1 MPELSNNPEILLK
14 PSSDSTAQQAYLR
27 SITQHRRRITLARI
41 LILLLFLC
49 LWEGLARLHWIDT
62 FIFSSPSSLMQT
74 ATDMLLHQRLLYHIG
89 LTLGETLVSFLIST
103 ALGILLAMILWWFP
117 SLYEATEP
125 YWVALNSLPKSA
137 LAPILIVWFG
147 NTIRTTIITS
157 ILLTIIVTVLTVLSG
172 FQESEDEKARLI
184 YSLGGNKRQ
193 VMTTILLPSNI
204 PTIMNVLR
212 VNIGLSLIGV
222 IIGEFLSAK
231 AGLGYLIIYGSQI
244 FKMDWVLLSIVLLCL
259 IATLLYQGLGQLGL
273 RISKH
278 FSA

>member
-1 MPELSNNPEILLK
+1 MPDDKKRNKK
-14 PSSDSTAQQAYLR
+14 PSAAQAAYLQSLTR
-27 SITQHRRRITLARI
+27 HRRGI
-41 LILLLFLC
+41 L
-49 LWEGLARLHWIDT
+49 LARLAILVVFLALWEVSSHLGWIDA
-62 FIFSSPSSLMQT
+62 FIFSSPSSLIQT
-74 ATDMLLHQRLLYHIG
+74 TGDLLINRNLFYHIS
-89 LTLGETLVSFLIST
+89 LTLGETLISFFIST
-103 ALGILLAMILWWFP
+103 LLGIVLAMMLWWFP

-157 ILLTIIVTVLTVLSG
+157 IMLTIVVTVLTVLSG
-172 FQESEDEKARLI
+172 FQESEGDKARLI
-184 YSLGGNKRQ
+184 YALGGNKKQ
-193 VMTTILLPSNI
+193 VMTKVLLPGNI
-204 PTIMNVLR
+204 PVIMNVLR

-259 IATLLYQGLGQLGL
+259 IAAGLYGLLGVLGR
-273 RISKH
+273 RISRK
-278 FSA
+278 FN

>member
-1 MPELSNNPEILLK
+1 MPEETRKKKKTSA
-14 PSSDSTAQQAYLR
+14 AQSAYLQSLTR
-27 SITQHRRRITLARI
+27 HHRRILLARI
-41 LILLLFLC
+41 AILLVFLL
-49 LWEGLARLHWIDT
+49 LWEVSSRLGWIDS
-62 FIFSSPSSLMQT
+62 FIFSSPSSLVQT
-74 ATDMLLHQRLLYHIG
+74 AGDLLMNRNLVYHIS
-89 LTLGETLVSFLIST
+89 LTLGETLISFFIST
-103 ALGILLAMILWWFP
+103 LLGILLAMVLWWFP

-157 ILLTIIVTVLTVLSG
+157 IMLTIVVTVLTVLSG
-172 FQESEDEKARLI
+172 FQESEGDKARLI
-184 YSLGGNKRQ
+184 YALGGNKKQ
-193 VMTTILLPSNI
+193 VMTKVLLPGNI
-204 PTIMNVLR
+204 PVIMNVLR

-259 IATLLYQGLGQLGL
+259 IAAGLYGLLGVLGR
-273 RISKH
+273 RISRK
-278 FSA
+278 FN

>member
-1 MPELSNNPEILLK
+1 MPDEKPIKKKQSAAQLS
-14 PSSDSTAQQAYLR
+14 YLR
-27 SITQHRRRITLARI
+27 SLIRHRRCVYTARI
-41 LILLLFLC
+41 AILIVFLIL
-49 LWEGLARLHWIDT
+49 WEVSSYFGWIDA
-62 FIFSSPSSLMQT
+62 FIFSSPSSLFQT
-74 ATDMLLHQRLLYHIG
+74 AGDLLLEQRLIYHIF
-89 LTLGETLVSFLIST
+89 LTLSETLVSFLIST
-103 ALGILLAMILWWFP
+103 VLGILLAMVLWWFP

-157 ILLTIIVTVLTVLSG
+157 IMLTIIVTVLTVLSG

-184 YSLGGNKRQ
+184 YALGGDKKQ
-193 VMTTILLPSNI
+193 VMTKILLPGNI
-204 PTIMNVLR
+204 PVIMNVLR

-259 IATLLYQGLGQLGL
+259 MAAALYQMLGSLGR
-273 RISKH
+273 RISRKYN
-278 FSA
+278 

>member
-1 MPELSNNPEILLK
+1 MPEDKKKQKK
-14 PSSDSTAQQAYLR
+14 PSAAQSAYLK
-27 SITQHRRRITLARI
+27 SLTQHRRRIL
-41 LILLLFLC
+41 
-49 LWEGLARLHWIDT
+49 LARLGILVVFLLLWEVSSRLSWIDS
-62 FIFSSPSSLMQT
+62 FIFSSPSSLVQT
-74 ATDMLLHQRLLYHIG
+74 TGELLMNRDLVYHIS
-89 LTLGETLVSFLIST
+89 LTLGETLISFFIST
-103 ALGILLAMILWWFP
+103 LLGIMLAIILWWFP

-157 ILLTIIVTVLTVLSG
+157 IMLTIVVTVLTVLVG
-172 FQESEDEKARLI
+172 FQESEGDQARLI
-184 YSLGGNKRQ
+184 YALGGNKKQ
-193 VMTTILLPSNI
+193 VMTKVLLPGNI
-204 PTIMNVLR
+204 PVIMNVLR

-259 IATLLYQGLGQLGL
+259 LAAGLYGLLGVLGR
-273 RISKH
+273 RISQK
-278 FSA
+278 FN

>member
-1 MPELSNNPEILLK
+1 MHNDKLTKKKQSLAQLS
-14 PSSDSTAQQAYLR
+14 YLR
-27 SITQHRRRITLARI
+27 SLSRHRRCIFAARITI
-41 LILLLFLC
+41 LIVFLI
-49 LWEGLARLHWIDT
+49 LWEVSSCFGWIDS
-62 FIFSSPSSLMQT
+62 FIFSSPSSLVQT
-74 ATDMLLHQRLLYHIG
+74 TGDLLMNQKLIYHIS
-89 LTLGETLVSFLIST
+89 LTLGETLISFLIST
-103 ALGILLAMILWWFP
+103 VFGILLAMVLWWFP

-157 ILLTIIVTVLTVLSG
+157 IMLTIIVTVLTVLSG
-172 FQESEDEKARLI
+172 FQESEDEKAKLI
-184 YSLGGNKRQ
+184 YALGGNKKQ
-193 VMTTILLPSNI
+193 VMTKVLLPGNI
-204 PTIMNVLR
+204 PVIMNVLR

-259 IATLLYQGLGQLGL
+259 IAAGLYGLLGMIGR
-273 RISKH
+273 RISQK
-278 FSA
+278 FN

>member
-1 MPELSNNPEILLK
+1 MSNHLTLSAE
-14 PSSDSTAQQAYLR
+14 QQSYLHALTR
-27 SITQHRRRITLARI
+27 HQRRIR
-41 LILLLFLC
+41 
-49 LWEGLARLHWIDT
+49 LARLLILVLFLALWEISSRLGWIDS
-62 FIFSSPSSLMQT
+62 FIFSSPSSLIRT
-74 ATDMLLHQRLLYHIG
+74 AADMFLHQKLLYHIG

-103 ALGILLAMILWWFP
+103 LIGILLAMALWWLP

-157 ILLTIIVTVLTVLSG
+157 ILLTIIVTILTVLTG
-172 FQESEDEKARLI
+172 FQETEDEKARLI
-184 YSLGGNKRQ
+184 YALGGNKRQ
-193 VMTTILLPSNI
+193 VLTTILLPANI
-204 PTIMNVLR
+204 PTIMNVLK

-259 IATLLYQGLGQLGL
+259 IAIGLYQGLSQIGS
-273 RISKH
+273 RISKR

>member
-1 MPELSNNPEILLK
+1 M
-14 PSSDSTAQQAYLR
+14 
-27 SITQHRRRITLARI
+27 
-41 LILLLFLC
+41 
-49 LWEGLARLHWIDT
+49 
-62 FIFSSPSSLMQT
+62 
-74 ATDMLLHQRLLYHIG
+74 
-89 LTLGETLVSFLIST
+89 V
-103 ALGILLAMILWWFP
+103 LWWFP

-157 ILLTIIVTVLTVLSG
+157 IMLTIIVTVLTVLSG
-172 FQESEDEKARLI
+172 FQESEDEKAKLI
-184 YSLGGNKRQ
+184 YALGGNKKQ
-193 VMTTILLPSNI
+193 VMTKVLLPGNI
-204 PTIMNVLR
+204 PVIMNVLR

-259 IATLLYQGLGQLGL
+259 IAAGLYGLLGMIGR
-273 RISKH
+273 RISQK
-278 FSA
+278 FN

>member
-1 MPELSNNPEILLK
+1 MPKEMKKKKASP
-14 PSSDSTAQQAYLR
+14 AQLAYLHSLAR
-27 SITQHRRRITLARI
+27 HRRRILLARFAI
-41 LILLLFLC
+41 LILFLVI
-49 LWEGLARLHWIDT
+49 WELSSYFGWIDS
-62 FIFSSPSSLMQT
+62 FIFSSPSSLIRT
-74 ATDMLLHQRLLYHIG
+74 AGTLLTEQRLLYHMA
-89 LTLGETLVSFLIST
+89 LTLGETLISFLIST
-103 ALGILLAMILWWFP
+103 ALGILLAMTLWWFP

-157 ILLTIIVTVLTVLSG
+157 IMLTIIVTILTVLSG

-184 YSLGGNKRQ
+184 YALGGNKKQ
-193 VMTTILLPSNI
+193 VMLKILLPGNI
-204 PTIMNVLR
+204 PVIMNVLR

-259 IATLLYQGLGQLGL
+259 IAAGLYQGLGWIGA
-273 RISKH
+273 RISKR
-278 FSA
+278 FN

>member
-1 MPELSNNPEILLK
+1 MP
-14 PSSDSTAQQAYLR
+14 DSFSVMQASKSQTLYLQSVAR
-27 SITQHRRRITLARI
+27 HRRRVRTARI
-41 LILLLFLC
+41 AICVLFLAF
-49 LWEGLARLHWIDT
+49 WELSSRLGWIDS
-62 FIFSSPSSLMQT
+62 FIFSSPISLLRT
-74 ATDMLLHQRLLYHIG
+74 AADLLLHRSLLYHIG

-103 ALGILLAMILWWFP
+103 LLGIALATLLWWFP

-157 ILLTIIVTVLTVLSG
+157 ILLTIIVTVLTVYSG

-184 YSLGGNKRQ
+184 YALGGNKRQ
-193 VMTTILLPSNI
+193 VLTLILLPANI

-244 FKMDWVLLSIVLLCL
+244 FKMDWVLLSIVILCL
-259 IATLLYQGLGQLGL
+259 IAALLYQGLGKLSS
-273 RISKH
+273 RISRRY
-278 FSA
+278 S

>member
-1 MPELSNNPEILLK
+1 MPDEKKNKKK
-14 PSSDSTAQQAYLR
+14 PSTAQAAYLR
-27 SITQHRRRITLARI
+27 SLTRHHRKILLARI
-41 LILLLFLC
+41 GILLIFLTV
-49 LWEGLARLHWIDT
+49 WEVFSRLGWIDA
-62 FIFSSPSSLMQT
+62 FIFSSPSSLVRT
-74 ATDMLLHQRLLYHIG
+74 TGDLLINRNLMYHIS

-103 ALGILLAMILWWFP
+103 SLGILLAMTLWWFP

-157 ILLTIIVTVLTVLSG
+157 IMLTIVVTVLTVLSG
-172 FQESEDEKARLI
+172 FQESESDKARLI
-184 YSLGGNKRQ
+184 YALGGNKKQ
-193 VMTTILLPSNI
+193 VMTKVLLPGNI
-204 PTIMNVLR
+204 PVILNVLR

-259 IATLLYQGLGQLGL
+259 IAAGLYGLLGATGR
-273 RISKH
+273 RISKR
-278 FSA
+278 FN

>member
-1 MPELSNNPEILLK
+1 MPDKKKIKKKPSPAQTAYLQALNRHHREILI
-14 PSSDSTAQQAYLR
+14 A
-27 SITQHRRRITLARI
+27 RITILVAF
-41 LILLLFLC
+41 LILWEVSSLL
-49 LWEGLARLHWIDT
+49 GWIDS
-62 FIFSSPSSLMQT
+62 FIFSSPSSLLKTT
-74 ATDMLLHQRLLYHIG
+74 ADLVINRSLVYHIS
-89 LTLGETLVSFLIST
+89 LTLGETLISFLIST
-103 ALGILLAMILWWFP
+103 ALGILLAVALWWFP

-157 ILLTIIVTVLTVLSG
+157 IMLTIVVTVLTVLSG
-172 FQESEDEKARLI
+172 FQESESDKARLI
-184 YSLGGNKRQ
+184 YALGGNKKQ
-193 VMTTILLPSNI
+193 VMTKVLLPGNI
-204 PTIMNVLR
+204 PVILNVLR

-259 IATLLYQGLGQLGL
+259 IAAGLYGLLTMFG
-273 RISKH
+273 RKISKRYN
-278 FSA
+278 

>member
-1 MPELSNNPEILLK
+1 MPDKKTKKPQPSAAQLS
-14 PSSDSTAQQAYLR
+14 YLQLR
-27 SITQHRRRITLARI
+27 LRHKHRIITARI
-41 LILLLFLC
+41 LILVAFLVFWEVSSC
-49 LWEGLARLHWIDT
+49 LGWIDS
-62 FIFSSPSSLMQT
+62 FIFSSPSSLLMT
-74 ATDMLLHQRLLYHIG
+74 AGDLLMNQGLLYHIL
-89 LTLGETLVSFLIST
+89 LTLGETLASFFIST
-103 ALGILLAMILWWFP
+103 ALGILLAMILWWCP

-157 ILLTIIVTVLTVLSG
+157 IMLTIIVTVLTVLSG

-184 YSLGGNKRQ
+184 YALGGNKKQ
-193 VMTTILLPSNI
+193 VMTKVLLPSNI
-204 PTIMNVLR
+204 PVIMNVLR

-259 IATLLYQGLGQLGL
+259 IAAGLYQLLGVIGKK
-273 RISKH
+273 ISKRYN
-278 FSA
+278 

>member
-1 MPELSNNPEILLK
+1 MPNDKKIK
-14 PSSDSTAQQAYLR
+14 KKSSPAQLAYLR
-27 SITQHRRRITLARI
+27 SLSQHRRRIMAARI
-41 LILLLFLC
+41 AILIAFIA
-49 LWEGLARLHWIDT
+49 LWEVSSRLGWIDS
-62 FIFSSPSSLMQT
+62 FIFSSPSSLFKT
-74 ATDMLLHQRLLYHIG
+74 AGDLLMNHGLVYHIS
-89 LTLGETLVSFLIST
+89 LTLGETLASFLIST
-103 ALGILLAMILWWFP
+103 ALGILLAMVLWWFP

-157 ILLTIIVTVLTVLSG
+157 IMLTIIVTVLTVLSG

-184 YSLGGNKRQ
+184 YALGGNKKQ
-193 VMTTILLPSNI
+193 VMTKVLLPSNI
-204 PTIMNVLR
+204 PVIMNVLR

-259 IATLLYQGLGQLGL
+259 IAAGLYQGLGVIGR
-273 RISKH
+273 RISRKYN
-278 FSA
+278 

>member
-1 MPELSNNPEILLK
+1 MPNEKKLK
-14 PSSDSTAQQAYLR
+14 KKTSAAQLAYLH
-27 SITQHRRRITLARI
+27 SLTCHRRRVLMARVA
-41 LILLLFLC
+41 ILLVFLT
-49 LWEGLARLHWIDT
+49 LWEVSSSLGWIDA
-62 FIFSSPSSLMQT
+62 FIFSSPSSLIQT
-74 ATDMLLHQRLLYHIG
+74 TGDLLVNRNLLYHIF
-89 LTLGETLVSFLIST
+89 LTLSETLVSFFIST
-103 ALGILLAMILWWFP
+103 LLGIVLAMVLWWFP

-172 FQESEDEKARLI
+172 FQESEDEKAKLI
-184 YSLGGNKRQ
+184 YALGGNKKQ
-193 VMTTILLPSNI
+193 VMTKVLLPGNI
-204 PTIMNVLR
+204 PVIMNVLR

-259 IATLLYQGLGQLGL
+259 IAAGLYGLLGMIGR
-273 RISKH
+273 RISQK
-278 FSA
+278 FN

>member
-1 MPELSNNPEILLK
+1 MPNDKKAKKESP
-14 PSSDSTAQQAYLR
+14 AQLAYLHTL
-27 SITQHRRRITLARI
+27 SQHRRRIMLARAAI
-41 LILLLFLC
+41 LILFLAF
-49 LWEGLARLHWIDT
+49 WEIASRLRWIDS
-62 FIFSSPSSLMQT
+62 FIFSSPSSLVQT
-74 ATDMLLHQRLLYHIG
+74 AGDLLMNQRLIYHIA
-89 LTLGETLVSFLIST
+89 LTLGETLASFAIST
-103 ALGILLAMILWWFP
+103 ALGILLAMLLWWFP

-157 ILLTIIVTVLTVLSG
+157 IMLTIIVTVLTVLSG

-184 YSLGGNKRQ
+184 YALGGNKRQ
-193 VMTTILLPSNI
+193 VLTTILLPSNI

-259 IATLLYQGLGQLGL
+259 IAIGLYQGLGVLG
-273 RISKH
+273 RKISQRYN
-278 FSA
+278 

>member
-1 MPELSNNPEILLK
+1 MPELSNNPETLLK

-62 FIFSSPSSLMQT
+62 FIFSSPSSLLQT

-89 LTLGETLVSFLIST
+89 LTLGETS
-103 ALGILLAMILWWFP
+103 LGSLLAMILWWFP

>member
-1 MPELSNNPEILLK
+1 MPNDNKIKKK
-14 PSSDSTAQQAYLR
+14 PSPAQIAYLR
-27 SITQHRRRITLARI
+27 SLTRHRRTILFARI
-41 LILLLFLC
+41 AILVVFLTV
-49 LWEGLARLHWIDT
+49 WEFASRLGWIDD
-62 FIFSSPSSLMQT
+62 FIFSAPSSLFKT
-74 ATDMLLHQRLLYHIG
+74 IGDLLINRNLIYHIS

-103 ALGILLAMILWWFP
+103 TLGILLAMILWWFP

-157 ILLTIIVTVLTVLSG
+157 IMLTIVVTVLTVLSG
-172 FQESEDEKARLI
+172 FQELESDKTRLI
-184 YSLGGNKRQ
+184 YALGGNKKQ
-193 VMTTILLPSNI
+193 VMTKVLLPGNI
-204 PTIMNVLR
+204 PVIMNVLR

-259 IATLLYQGLGQLGL
+259 IAAGLYGVLGVLGGK
-273 RISKH
+273 ISKRFH
-278 FSA
+278 SM